1 MKNFVPI
8 LIFVLSSIM
17 LSCSNKQ
24 SSEQKDEVTVRPL
37 KDTVGFAQY
46 SWQMDSIMARV
57 DSSDWSKADSLPWKL
72 AVCPHDDYTYTGS
85 LYPELCRNVKA
96 KNLILIGVAHGAAK
110 MGIQD
115 SLVFDSYDFW
125 KGPWQNVSVSP
136 VREGLIEKLKGFA
149 MISDSLHKSEH
160 SLEALI
166 PFLQYYNKDITIV
179 PVLVPAMSPARMDE
193 CGKALAAAIK
203 EVAAAKGWQWGTD
216 YAIVVT
222 TDAVHYGN
230 EDWGGKDMAFFGCD
244 ENGNRKAL
252 HHEHEILDSC
262 FSGPIDLKKI
272 RLFNS
277 YTLSDSDYHEYKW
290 TWCGRY
296 CVPVALYT
304 SLYMSDSQPLH
315 GEIVGY
321 SSSIT
326 SPHIPVDDLG
336 MGRTAIA
343 TECHWVG
350 YAAIGYR

>member
-1 MKNFVPI
+1 MKNYI
-8 LIFVLSSIM
+8 IVLVFGIATFTY
-17 LSCSNKQ
+17 SCNYKS

-46 SWQMDSIMARV
+46 GWQMDSIMARI
-57 DSSDWSKADSLPWKL
+57 DRSGWNENDTSTWKL

-85 LYPELCRNVKA
+85 LYPELCRNIKA

-115 SLVFDSYDFW
+115 SLVFDSFDFW
-125 KGPWQNVSVSP
+125 KGPWRNVTVSP
-136 VREGLIEKLKGFA
+136 AREELYKRLNGFV
-149 MISDSLHKSEH
+149 MISDTLHKTEH

-166 PFLQYYNKDITIV
+166 PYLQYFNKDISIV
-179 PVLVPAMSPARMDE
+179 PILIPAMSPARMEE
-193 CGKALAAAIK
+193 CGKALSVAIK
-203 EVAAAKGWQWGTD
+203 EVAAVNGWKWGTD
-216 YAIVVT
+216 FAIVVT

-244 ENGNRKAL
+244 ETGNKKAL
-252 HHEHEILDSC
+252 QHEYEILDSC
-262 FSGPIDLKKI
+262 FKGPITLNKI

-296 CVPVALYT
+296 CVPVSLYT
-304 SLYMSDSQPLH
+304 SYYLNDSRPLQ

-321 SSSIT
+321 STSIT
-326 SPHIPVDDLG
+326 SPHVPVDDLG

>member
-1 MKNFVPI
+1 MKNYI
-8 LIFVLSSIM
+8 IVLVFGIATFTY
-17 LSCSNKQ
+17 SCNYKS

-46 SWQMDSIMARV
+46 GWQMDSIMARI
-57 DSSDWSKADSLPWKL
+57 DRSGWNENDTSTWKL

-85 LYPELCRNVKA
+85 LYPELCRNIKA
-96 KNLILIGVAHGAAK
+96 KNLILIGAAHGAAK

-115 SLVFDSYDFW
+115 SLVFDSFDFW
-125 KGPWQNVSVSP
+125 KGPWRNVTVSP
-136 VREGLIEKLKGFA
+136 AREELYKRLNGFV
-149 MISDSLHKSEH
+149 MISDTLHKTEH

-166 PFLQYYNKDITIV
+166 PYLQYFNKDISIV
-179 PVLVPAMSPARMDE
+179 PILIPAMSPARMEE
-193 CGKALAAAIK
+193 CGKALSVAIK
-203 EVAAAKGWQWGTD
+203 EVAAVNGWKWGTD
-216 YAIVVT
+216 FAIVVT

-244 ENGNRKAL
+244 ETGNKKAL
-252 HHEHEILDSC
+252 QHEYEILDSC
-262 FSGPIDLKKI
+262 FKGPITLNKI

-296 CVPVALYT
+296 CVPVSLYT
-304 SLYMSDSQPLH
+304 SYYLNDSRPLQ

-321 SSSIT
+321 STSIT
-326 SPHIPVDDLG
+326 SPHVPVDDLG